1 MTRIT
6 LIVGGLIAMLAS
18 AAAAADMP
26 QHQTA
31 DGMEF
36 YLGVVPAAIARGHP
50 RIHPETQM
58 HGGVPGGTFHVM
70 VAVFDAAS
78 GARVADLEASAR
90 VSGLGLVGPRRALEP
105 MIVGEG
111 VTYGNYFALPG
122 RDLYQIVIEA
132 RRPGAAPVR
141 VEFAYDRRGP

>member
-1 MTRIT
+1 MTRMI
-6 LIVGGLIAMLAS
+6 LFGGLIAMLAS

-36 YLGVVPAAIARGHP
+36 YLGVVPAAIARGHS
-50 RIHPETQM
+50 RIHPEAQM
-58 HGGVPGGTFHVM
+58 HGGVPGGAFHVM

-78 GARVADLEASAR
+78 GARVTDLEATAR
-90 VSGLGLVGPRRALEP
+90 VSGVGLIGSRRALEP
-105 MIVGEG
+105 MLVGEG
-111 VTYGNYFALPG
+111 VTYGNYFTLPG

-141 VEFAYDRRGP
+141 VEFAYDHRGP

>member
-1 MTRIT
+1 MTRMT
-6 LIVGGLIAMLAS
+6 LICGLIAMLAS

-31 DGMEF
+31 DGMDF

-50 RIHPETQM
+50 KTHPEAQM
-58 HGGVPGGTFHVM
+58 HGGVPAGAYHVM

-78 GARVADLEASAR
+78 GARVANLEATAR
-90 VSGLGLVGPRRALEP
+90 VSGLGLVGPRKALEP
-105 MIVGEG
+105 MVVGDG

-141 VEFAYDRRGP
+141 VEFTYDHRGS